1 MKQQQVPAAIAV
13 VATLSLSAMLALTTP
28 VLAQSNDQP
37 VYGSQLMTD
46 QERQAH
52 RSRMRN
58 AESPEELERIRA
70 EHHGQMQMRAKEQG
84 VTLPQ
89 MPRQGQGMQQG
100 RGQGMQ
106 QGQGQGMQQ
115 GQGRGMQQG
124 ELV

>member
-84 VTLPQ
+84 VTLPE
-89 MPRQGQGMQQG
+89 MPR
-100 RGQGMQ
+100 QGMQ

-115 GQGRGMQQG
+115 GQGRGQGRGMQQG
-124 ELV
+124 QGMQ